1 MTHTTTS
8 VSMAKSSGFPMRD
21 RLLRLARDNITFIIF
36 GLITLFFVFYA
47 PNFASLQTANAI
59 GRITAVVSIMAVGMT
74 MVIMCREIDLSV
86 GAHASLAAMLGAM
99 LMRTGISP
107 WLAIPVV
114 TVGGMLVGLVN
125 GLIVTRL
132 RIPSFLVTLG
142 MMSILSG
149 TALTVT
155 NSLPVPIGDRSLGQ
169 IMSNGTLLGLPAAI
183 WWTAG
188 FAVVGFYILNLSVIG
203 KHMAATG
210 GNETAARFSGID
222 VDRAKVVAFAIC
234 GGCAAFAGFMLAGRA
249 SAGNPT
255 VGVGLE
261 LNVIAAVI
269 IGGTSLFGGRGSV
282 IGSII
287 GAVFIG
293 ILAFGLVVLGLS
305 TTIQEIV
312 KGIIIILAVSLNRR

>member
-1 MTHTTTS
+1 MSDT
-8 VSMAKSSGFPMRD
+8 VSANLPAQARPPLAG
-21 RLLRLARDNITFIIF
+21 RLKRLARDHITFIVF
-36 GLITLFFVFYA
+36 AAITLFFVFYA

-99 LMRTGISP
+99 LMGTGIDP
-107 WLAIPVV
+107 WVAIPVV
-114 TVGGMLVGLVN
+114 AAGGAVVGAVN

-149 TALTVT
+149 TALTLT
-155 NSLPVPIGDRSLGQ
+155 NSLPVPIGDRALGI
-169 IMSNGTLLGLPAAI
+169 IMSNGSLLGLPAAI
-183 WWTAG
+183 WWTLG
-188 FAVVGFYILNLSVIG
+188 FAATGFYVLNLSVIG
-203 KHMAATG
+203 RHMAATG
-210 GNETAARFSGID
+210 GNELAARFSGID

-234 GGCAAFAGFMLAGRA
+234 GACAAFAGFMLAGRA

-282 IGSII
+282 IGSVI
-287 GAVFIG
+287 GAIFIG

>member
-1 MTHTTTS
+1 MTNVVSPAS
-8 VSMAKSSGFPMRD
+8 VTRSSGASIRD
-21 RLLRLARDNITFIIF
+21 TALRLARDHVTFIIF
-36 GLITLFFVFYA
+36 ALITLFFVVYA
-47 PNFASLQTANAI
+47 PNFASLQTATAI

-114 TVGGMLVGLVN
+114 TLGGMLVGLVN

-149 TALTVT
+149 TALTLT
-155 NSLPVPIGDRSLGQ
+155 NSLPVPIGDRSLSL

-188 FAVVGFYILNLSVIG
+188 FALLGFYILHLSVIG
-203 KHMAATG
+203 RHMAATG
-210 GNETAARFSGID
+210 GNEMAARFSGID
-222 VDRAKVVAFAIC
+222 VDRAKIAAFAIC

-282 IGSII
+282 IGSVI

-293 ILAFGLVVLGLS
+293 VLAFGLVVLGLS

>member
-1 MTHTTTS
+1 MTQSAATS
-8 VSMAKSSGFPMRD
+8 STVSAATRPLGGRAIRIVRD
-21 RLLRLARDNITFIIF
+21 HITFIVF
-36 GLITLFFVFYA
+36 AVITLFFVVYA

-59 GRITAVVSIMAVGMT
+59 GRITAVVSIMAIGMT

-99 LMRTGISP
+99 LMRTGINP

-114 TVGGMLVGLVN
+114 TFGGMLVGLVN

-132 RIPSFLVTLG
+132 KIPSFLVTLG

-149 TALTVT
+149 TALTLT
-155 NSLPVPIGDRSLGQ
+155 NSLPVPIGDRALGQ
-169 IMSNGTLLGLPAAI
+169 IMSNGNLLGLPAAI
-183 WWTAG
+183 WWTIG
-188 FAVVGFYILNLSVIG
+188 FAVVGFYILHLSVLG
-203 KHMAATG
+203 RHMAATG

-222 VDRAKVVAFAIC
+222 VDRAKVIAFAIC

-255 VGVGLE
+255 VGMGLE

-282 IGSII
+282 IGSVI
-287 GAVFIG
+287 GAIFIG

>member
-1 MTHTTTS
+1 MTDSLTPAAPLAEHPWR
-8 VSMAKSSGFPMRD
+8 G
-21 RLLRLARDNITFIIF
+21 RLLRLARDHITFIVF
-36 GLITLFFVFYA
+36 ALITLFFVFYA

-99 LMRTGISP
+99 LMGTGIHP
-107 WLAIPVV
+107 WLAIPIVI
-114 TVGGMLVGLVN
+114 VGGMLVGLVN

-149 TALTVT
+149 TALTLT
-155 NSLPVPIGDRSLGQ
+155 NSLPVPIGDRTLGQ

-183 WWTAG
+183 WWTIG
-188 FAVVGFYILNLSVIG
+188 FASVGFYILNISVIG
-203 KHMAATG
+203 RHMAATG
-210 GNETAARFSGID
+210 GNETAARFSGIN
-222 VDRAKVVAFAIC
+222 VDRAKIVAFALC

-255 VGVGLE
+255 GGVGVE
-261 LNVIAAVI
+261 LVDDLAVV
-269 IGGTSLFGGRGSV
+269 IGGT
-282 IGSII
+282 
-287 GAVFIG
+287 
-293 ILAFGLVVLGLS
+293 
-305 TTIQEIV
+305 
-312 KGIIIILAVSLNRR
+312 

>member
-1 MTHTTTS
+1 MTDTLTS
-8 VSMAKSSGFPMRD
+8 SPAAPSRVSPIGS
-21 RLLRLARDNITFIIF
+21 RLRRLARDHVTFIVF
-36 GLITLFFVFYA
+36 ALITLFFVFYA

-59 GRITAVVSIMAVGMT
+59 GRITAVVSIMSVGMT

-99 LMRTGISP
+99 LMGTDINP
-107 WLAIPVV
+107 WLAIPIV
-114 TVGGMLVGLVN
+114 TAGGMVVGLVN

-149 TALTVT
+149 TALTLT
-155 NSLPVPIGDRSLGQ
+155 NSLPVPIGDRALGQ
-169 IMSNGTLLGLPAAI
+169 IMSNGNLLGLPAAI
-183 WWTAG
+183 WWTIS
-188 FAVVGFYILNLSVIG
+188 FAAVGYYILSLSAVG
-203 KHMAATG
+203 RHMAAAG
-210 GNETAARFSGID
+210 GNETAARFSGIN
-222 VDRAKVVAFAIC
+222 VDRAKVVAFAVC

-255 VGVGLE
+255 VGTGLE

-282 IGSII
+282 IGSVI

-312 KGIIIILAVSLNRR
+312 KGVIIILAVSLNRR